1 MLGSQSKK
9 VPKMSTLIKADRG
22 FEQSAYNSN
31 RSEQVKGYSTNGNI
45 KKSGSKNREPP
56 QSPAEKMTKLRPTI
70 TFAKVPTKKAAP
82 IKKLDMK
89 ITSPDKYLETES
101 FQVNRFDTLGSIDET
116 YKSKPHCHMK

>member
-1 MLGSQSKK
+1 
-9 VPKMSTLIKADRG
+9 MSALIKADRG

-31 RSEQVKGYSTNGNI
+31 RSEQVKGYSTNGPSVI
-45 KKSGSKNREPP
+45 KESGSKYREPP

-101 FQVNRFDTLGSIDET
+101 FQVNRFDHID
-116 YKSKPHCHMK
+116 YQCILFI